1 MVLILEQLT
10 LCSCFCMDLIYTG
23 RSTFARF
30 ISLFNNV
37 STIHQEAVQA
47 SSCTE
52 SIHRCV
58 KSRSMQMR
66 GQLAPHVIG
75 CRLSK
80 QIRSVAKCC
89 QVLPSVA
96 NALVRLMVRS
106 RSPVVTVVTQHSR
119 IHPLERRSWLLLQ

>member
-30 ISLFNNV
+30 VSLFNNV

-66 GQLAPHVIG
+66 GQLGACSARHWMPIV
-75 CRLSK
+75 K
-80 QIRSVAKCC
+80 TDPKCC
-89 QVLPSVA
+89 
-96 NALVRLMVRS
+96 
-106 RSPVVTVVTQHSR
+106 
-119 IHPLERRSWLLLQ
+119 